1 MWRGVP
7 IKERVWK
14 WSIFVALSINTGYIS
29 QRIAAKHT
37 SCRYLSIQSTA
48 RRAQAL
54 ARSDGEKKVCNAP
67 GTPRPFLRPTM
78 STDITN
84 AKSASTAT
92 FVTALVFNAVV
103 FGAEIAAFTLLRPW
117 FKAIYEP
124 RTYVPPPSKRIHPL
138 SNSLLLW
145 PVAVFKADYRGIIK
159 ANGMDSY
166 FFVRFLRMMA
176 RIFLPI
182 WLISWAVLLP
192 DTSVN
197 TRVGNNSKLDL
208 FVFGNI
214 APDKSER
221 YIAHIVLVY
230 LFTLWIFY
238 NIKIEMTSFVLKRQ
252 QHLIDPVHA
261 KSVQAN
267 TLLITGIPS
276 KYLSKDALFNLFNDL
291 PGGVKQVWINRNLKE
306 LPDIHDRRIAA
317 CNKLEAAETALM
329 KTAAKLRF
337 ADRKKTG
344 KKGGK
349 SADVEASPALGT
361 DAVIVPREQR
371 PQHRLGMIP
380 FFGEKV
386 DTIEWAREE
395 IRVCTEL
402 LEQGRRIIEND
413 RRGIKDR
420 SDEPEKDDEEKEST
434 ESAKSGK
441 KKSYPPL
448 NSAFVTFHKQIAAH
462 MGMQVLTHHAPYRM
476 SGKYVEVSPEDVIW
490 ANLGMNP
497 YEQKIRLA
505 ISYAATAGL
514 IILWAFPV
522 AFVGAVSN
530 IRSVCQK
537 AHWLAWICELPDPV
551 VGIISGILPPV
562 LLAVL
567 MMLLPIILRLLARF
581 EGIPKYT
588 GLELSLMTRFFI
600 FQVIHSFLIVTLS
613 SGLIKAI
620 QPILNNPSSVAPLLA
635 QNLPGASTFF
645 LTYVVLQGL
654 SGVAG
659 GFLQIVPL
667 IIYYVKLFILG
678 STPRAVYD
686 IKYGLRNVAWG
697 TTFPGVTLLVVI
709 ALGYSIISPVING
722 LACAT
727 FFMFYQLYKYLFLWQ
742 YGQPSTSDTGG
753 LFFPKAIQ
761 HVFVGLYVQQVC
773 LCALFFLAR
782 DENNNASAVPEGA
795 LMVVLIV
802 LTAGFHT
809 IISNS
814 YGPLLHALPLSL
826 KDKTFGGTP
835 TIPDQRMSDE
845 IPLSANKSIEQHHLA
860 AIGVTRREGSGSDA
874 KDMQARKTEEEYG
887 FAHPAVS
894 RPQRTVWLPRD
905 AMGMAEEEER
915 ACRDAGVDV
924 SYRNAVMD
932 ERGKV
937 DVSGSPPD
945 LVGEE

>member
-1 MWRGVP
+1 MSG
-7 IKERVWK
+7 
-14 WSIFVALSINTGYIS
+14 ND
-29 QRIAAKHT
+29 IA
-37 SCRYLSIQSTA
+37 
-48 RRAQAL
+48 
-54 ARSDGEKKVCNAP
+54 
-67 GTPRPFLRPTM
+67 
-78 STDITN
+78 N

-92 FVTALVFNAVV
+92 FVTALVFNAIV
-103 FGAEIAAFTLLRPW
+103 FAAELAAFTLLRPW

-124 RTYVPPPSKRIHPL
+124 RTYVPPVSKRIQPL
-138 SNSLLLW
+138 SKSLFLW
-145 PVAVFKADYRGIIK
+145 PLAVYKADYRGIIR
-159 ANGMDSY
+159 ANGMDAY

-182 WLISWAVLLP
+182 WLVSWAVLMP
-192 DTSVN
+192 VTSVN
-197 TRVGNNSKLDL
+197 SRVDNNAGLDL

-214 APDKSER
+214 SPDKQTR
-221 YIAHIVLVY
+221 YAAHIILVY
-230 LFTLWIFY
+230 LFTFWIFY
-238 NIKIEMTSFVLKRQ
+238 NIKIEMRSFILERQ
-252 QHLIDPVHA
+252 QHLINPVHA

-267 TLLITGIPS
+267 TILVTGIPA
-276 KYLSKDALFNLFNDL
+276 KYLSKDALHNLFNDL
-291 PGGVKQVWINRNLKE
+291 PGGVRQIWINRNLKE
-306 LPDIHDRRIAA
+306 LPDIYDRRIAA
-317 CNKLEAAETALM
+317 CNKLESAETALM
-329 KTAAKLRF
+329 KTAAKLRL
-337 ADRKKTG
+337 AATKQSK
-344 KKGGK
+344 KKG
-349 SADVEASPALGT
+349 SRAADVEASPAL
-361 DAVIVPREQR
+361 DAHAVIVPRDKR

-380 FFGEKV
+380 FFGKKV

-402 LEQGRRIIEND
+402 LDEGRAVIEND
-413 RRGIKDR
+413 GKGVADR
-420 SDEPEKDDEEKEST
+420 SDERGDKIEDDKAISEG
-434 ESAKSGK
+434 AKHGK
-441 KKSYPPL
+441 GKAEPKSYPPL

-462 MGMQVLTHHAPYRM
+462 LAMQVLTHHEPYRM
-476 SGKYVEVSPEDVIW
+476 NGKYVEVSPEDVIW
-490 ANLGMNP
+490 SNLGMNP
-497 YEQKIRLA
+497 YEQKLRKA

-522 AFVGAVSN
+522 AFVGIVSN
-530 IRSVCQK
+530 VPALCVST
-537 AHWLAWICELPDPV
+537 AWLAWICKLPAVV

-613 SGLIKAI
+613 SGIIKALD
-620 QPILNNPSSVAPLLA
+620 PIIKNPTSVAPLLA

-645 LTYVVLQGL
+645 LTYIVLQGL

-678 STPRAVYD
+678 STPRAVYN

-709 ALGYSIISPVING
+709 ALGYSIISPIING

-761 HVFVGLYVQQVC
+761 HVFVGMYVQQVC
-773 LCALFFLAR
+773 LCALFFLAQ
-782 DENNNASAVPEGA
+782 DENKNPSAVAEGA

-802 LTAGFHT
+802 ITAGFN
-809 IISNS
+809 IIINNS

-826 KDKTFGGTP
+826 KDKTYGGTP
-835 TIPDQRMSDE
+835 SIKEQRDSDE
-845 IPLSANKSIEQHHLA
+845 VPLSAHRSIELRPRY
-860 AIGVTRREGSGSDA
+860 GDA
-874 KDMQARKTEEEYG
+874 KDPAGPNSTEKAKTEEDYG
-887 FAHPAVS
+887 FAHPAAS

-905 AMGMAEEEER
+905 RLGVAEEEGR
-915 ACRDAGVDV
+915 ACREAGVDV
-924 SYRNAVMD
+924 SMADAEMN
-932 ERGKV
+932 EKGKV
-937 DVSGSPPD
+937 DIRGAPPD
-945 LVGEE
+945 LIKEE